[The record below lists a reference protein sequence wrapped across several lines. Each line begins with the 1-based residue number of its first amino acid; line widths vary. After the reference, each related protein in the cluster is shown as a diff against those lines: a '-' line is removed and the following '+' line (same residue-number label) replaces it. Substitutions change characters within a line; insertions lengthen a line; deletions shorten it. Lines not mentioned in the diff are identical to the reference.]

1 MKKFD
6 EPVAKV
12 KALVATSWKREPI
25 KKGATLEIPETV
37 LEMNPNIFERVTE
50 EEAAKAEPKK

>member
-12 KALVATSWKREPI
+12 KALVTTSWKREPI

-37 LEMNPNIFERVTE
+37 LEMNPTIFERVSE
-50 EEAAKAEPKK
+50 EEAKAEPKK